1 MYVFVEWEE
10 SVILLRRPLLALM
23 QSSGILSIPVDVG
36 HKDAVGGRKQV
47 VGCKAGER

>member
-1 MYVFVEWEE
+1 M
-10 SVILLRRPLLALM
+10 IRLRRPLLALLE
-23 QSSGILSIPVDVG
+23 SSGILSIPVAVG